1 MTDQNQTNSTPA
13 TNLTTVSPFR
23 CLTGALISSGFA
35 IALYLLTSSVAQTLA
50 QTPIRSGNEYAMRIA
65 AAVRTLVIGMCALG
79 TGIFTIATLGLL
91 ALMVQIII
99 LRWQKRDTP
108 PSDASS

>member
-1 MTDQNQTNSTPA
+1 MTDQNQTVSTPQ
-13 TNLTTVSPFR
+13 TDLKKVHPLR
-23 CLTGALISSGFA
+23 CLTGALTAGGFA
-35 IALYLLTSSVAQTLA
+35 FVLYLLTASVAQTLA

-79 TGIFTIATLGLL
+79 TGVFAIASLGLL

-99 LRWQKRDTP
+99 QRWQQRDTP
-108 PSDASS
+108 PSDVSS

>member
-1 MTDQNQTNSTPA
+1 MTD
-13 TNLTTVSPFR
+13 LTTVSPFR
-23 CLTGALISSGFA
+23 CLVGSFISSGFA

-50 QTPIRSGNEYAMRIA
+50 QTPIRSGNQYAMQIA
-65 AAVRTLVIGMCALG
+65 SAVRTLVIGMCALG
-79 TGIFTIATLGLL
+79 TGIFTIATVGLL